1 MNQRDDGKVAEAMQT
16 DAGESAAE
24 VAAAEVAAAPGEV
37 ETLRQELE
45 AAKDRALRS
54 QAELENYR
62 KRMRREMEDE
72 RRYAQL
78 PLLRE
83 LLPVMDNIGRAL
95 QAAGNTPDGTGL
107 LEGVKLVAQ
116 QLDAVLTRHHCTRID
131 ALHQP
136 FDPHLHAAIL
146 QQPSAEHPA
155 GTVLNVAQEGY
166 QLHDRVVRP
175 AQVIVSTA
183 PPEDEGKST

>member
-146 QQPSAEHPA
+146 QQPSTEHPA

>member
-1 MNQRDDGKVAEAMQT
+1 MNQREDGKPTPDVQT
-16 DAGESAAE
+16 PAGESAVELATP
-24 VAAAEVAAAPGEV
+24 PGDA
-37 ETLRQELE
+37 ETLRQELD
-45 AAKDRALRS
+45 AAKDRALRV

-62 KRMRREMEDE
+62 KRARREMEEE

-78 PLLRE
+78 PLLND
-83 LLPVMDNIGRAL
+83 LLPVIDNIGRAL
-95 QAAGNTPDGTGL
+95 QSAEKNPDGAGL

-116 QLDAVLTRHHCTRID
+116 QLDGVLARHHCTRIE
-131 ALHQP
+131 ALGKP
-136 FDPHLHAAIL
+136 FDPHLHQAIL

-155 GTVLNVAQEGY
+155 ATVLTVTQEGY

-183 PPEDEGKST
+183 PPAGDGTST